1 MINYVHVVFVIW
13 LHSFIFLSSF
23 GWLCSPVGVE
33 LPMAANIIKFVI
45 WPFELLV
52 LSICCYMSC
61 CLYLHVFCS
70 VLVCR
75 WLKPLMLS
83 FLSVILLSIH
93 SEGQCLCIGG
103 GGGDDAVIITIFFL
117 SNSNISSTDDCIKYL
132 IFVATDKLSIKWHS
146 QA

>member
-1 MINYVHVVFVIW
+1 
-13 LHSFIFLSSF
+13 
-23 GWLCSPVGVE
+23 
-33 LPMAANIIKFVI
+33 
-45 WPFELLV
+45 
-52 LSICCYMSC
+52 
-61 CLYLHVFCS
+61 
-70 VLVCR
+70 
-75 WLKPLMLS
+75 MLS